1 MSPYNNILG
10 NKAVQTAL
18 VGAVGVA
25 CWFGGVQYE
34 KSKHLSVPRPV
45 ASAIP
50 VAKPATAVVQTS
62 QTPSVSESRL
72 EAVGRRTSEI
82 MKFGFPSLS
91 NIRSFDDFVLSY
103 DNRNRVANWVFE
115 HLTEENLK
123 VANNVDRA
131 KCDFTVDKS
140 IHPFFRATNEDY
152 KKSGFDRG
160 HLAAAGNHRL
170 QQQHCDQTFTLS
182 NIAPQVGVGFNRD
195 AWNKLE
201 KYVRKLTKKYSDVYV
216 CTGPIYKPISEGGK
230 RYIKYQVIGENQ
242 VAVPTHFFK
251 VVVMVTYDDQLHM
264 ECYLMPNQAIPDSTP
279 LTTFLVPLETIQRL
293 SGLLFFDGPSAEK
306 LKSINGKKSSFW

>member
-34 KSKHLSVPRPV
+34 KSKHLNVSRPV

-50 VAKPATAVVQTS
+50 VAKPATSVVQTS

-140 IHPFFRATNEDY
+140 IHPFFR
-152 KKSGFDRG
+152 
-160 HLAAAGNHRL
+160 
-170 QQQHCDQTFTLS
+170 
-182 NIAPQVGVGFNRD
+182 
-195 AWNKLE
+195 
-201 KYVRKLTKKYSDVYV
+201 V
-216 CTGPIYKPISEGGK
+216 CFQG
-230 RYIKYQVIGENQ
+230 
-242 VAVPTHFFK
+242 
-251 VVVMVTYDDQLHM
+251 D
-264 ECYLMPNQAIPDSTP
+264 
-279 LTTFLVPLETIQRL
+279 
-293 SGLLFFDGPSAEK
+293 
-306 LKSINGKKSSFW
+306 